1 MILGKWVSSAI
12 SAAAHFGIADH
23 LEAGPK
29 SPRELASLT
38 GTQERPLYRLL
49 RANASVG
56 VFTELEDGRFA
67 QTPLSE
73 PLRTDARP
81 CVRHMAMMLTDDWH
95 IRSWEQLPW
104 CVETGQP
111 ASYKLNGMPMFDWMS
126 QHPEKTVNFN
136 NAMTD
141 MSSGDAAAI
150 LQNYDFSHFEH
161 IVDVAG
167 GHGTLLAAIL
177 DQAPKLR
184 GTLVEMPHV
193 IQGARQ
199 AGTLDRFAKRC
210 ALEAGSMF
218 ESVPAGADAYIMKF
232 IIHDWY
238 DPECIR
244 ILGNCR
250 KWCRP
255 ATSLARPSSWT
266 WRCSCSPGAWS
277 GPKRNSGSCLPHPVS
292 SWSAS
297 SPRPRCKA
305 LSKAYRSRTCRTKTF
320 FGRRSNWR
328 GKPSARARSRSA
340 PSSFSTAA

>member
-1 MILGKWVSSAI
+1 MTQPSQSPPPHAALLQMILGKWVSSAI

-29 SPRELASLT
+29 SPAELASLT
-38 GTQERPLYRLL
+38 GTRERPLYRLL

-67 QTPLSE
+67 QSPLSE
-73 PLRTDARP
+73 PLRTNARP
-81 CVRHMAMMLTDDWH
+81 CVRNMAMMLTDDWH

-150 LQNYDFSHFEH
+150 LQSYDFSRFEH

-250 KWCRP
+250 KGIRP
-255 ATSLARPSSWT
+255 GGRLLVVDQVVPARNEPGPSKFMDLEMLVL
-266 WRCSCSPGAWS
+266 PGGMERTEEEFRELFAAS
-277 GPKRNSGSCLPHPVS
+277 GFKLERIIPTPALQSIIEGVPV
-292 SWSAS
+292 
-297 SPRPRCKA
+297 
-305 LSKAYRSRTCRTKTF
+305 
-320 FGRRSNWR
+320 
-328 GKPSARARSRSA
+328 
-340 PSSFSTAA
+340 

>member
-29 SPRELASLT
+29 SPAELASLT
-38 GTQERPLYRLL
+38 GTRERPLYRLL

-67 QTPLSE
+67 QSPLSE
-73 PLRTDARP
+73 PLRTNARP
-81 CVRHMAMMLTDDWH
+81 CVRNMAMMLTDDWH

-250 KWCRP
+250 KGIRP
-255 ATSLARPSSWT
+255 GGRLLVVDQVVPARNEPGPSKFMDLEMLVL
-266 WRCSCSPGAWS
+266 PGGMERTEEEFRELFAAS
-277 GPKRNSGSCLPHPVS
+277 GFKLERIIPTPALQSIIEGVPV
-292 SWSAS
+292 
-297 SPRPRCKA
+297 
-305 LSKAYRSRTCRTKTF
+305 
-320 FGRRSNWR
+320 
-328 GKPSARARSRSA
+328 
-340 PSSFSTAA
+340 